1 MLIGLTLVICGSFFL
16 ELSSS
21 IGKIEIEKQKE
32 SIYAMGFLSLISG
45 WVFFGIALL
54 YRHSLGFSLD
64 SLPSFALRAALE
76 IFQFYVSLKAIA
88 LASRSTYSF
97 IHVGTIPILLA
108 IDLLLVKA
116 PISGWQ
122 IIGIIA
128 IVFALMILSMNHGID
143 KKGLAFTILSTV
155 NGAATLTLFK
165 YNITHFNTV
174 EGEQFAMYTVLM
186 IYLIIS
192 AWKLHRERPW
202 QLLKKPIFA
211 AQSATYGAGIVLD
224 SFAYTFAAA
233 SIITVMKRALSV
245 LWSVLAGHFV
255 FKEQSLLV
263 KLLCFA
269 IAAFGIILLTKGA

>member
-1 MLIGLTLVICGSFFL
+1 MLIGLTLVIFGSFFL

-21 IGKIEIEKQKE
+21 IGKVEIEKQKE

-45 WVFFGIALL
+45 WVFFGITLL
-54 YRHSLGFSLD
+54 FKQSIGFSLE
-64 SLPSFALRAALE
+64 SLPSFALRSALE

-88 LASRSTYSF
+88 IASRSTYSF

-108 IDLLLVKA
+108 IDLFLIKA

-122 IIGIIA
+122 IIGIAA
-128 IVFALMILSMNHGID
+128 IVLSLMILSMNHGID
-143 KKGLAFTILSTV
+143 KKGLMFTILSTV

-174 EGEQFAMYTVLM
+174 EGEQFATYTVLM
-186 IYLIIS
+186 VYLLIS
-192 AWKLHRERPW
+192 AWRLHGERPW
-202 QLLKKPIFA
+202 FLLKKPLFA

-224 SFAYTFAAA
+224 SFAYQFAAA
-233 SIITVMKRALSV
+233 SIITVIKRALSV
-245 LWSVLAGHFV
+245 LWSVLSGHFV
-255 FKEQSLLV
+255 FKEKSLLI

-269 IAAFGIILLTKGA
+269 VTAFGIILLTKG